1 MTFKQNLCLQLTRL
15 QAASM
20 YDGRM
25 TAIKDG
31 LQVLIE
37 FALSK
42 VVTFFAIANCFPAKF
57 KHPEP

>member
-1 MTFKQNLCLQLTRL
+1 
-15 QAASM
+15 M

-42 VVTFFAIANCFPAKF
+42 VVTFFAIANCFPTKF
-57 KHPEP
+57 KHSKP